1 MSITIYHKNLKPFIR
16 NKLTE
21 DEDESY
27 YLNLSNHLIR
37 TGLEEGASIPNQIK
51 VYQEFIHKIQN
62 LKRYKITD
70 GDQDRYA
77 LCVLALWKLGVYDP
91 DDETSP
97 IYISPP
103 YKKKLLK
110 K

>member
-1 MSITIYHKNLKPFIR
+1 MSITIYHKNLKPLVR

-21 DEDESY
+21 QEDENY
-27 YLNLSNHLIR
+27 YLKLSDNLIR
-37 TGLEEGASIPNQIK
+37 TGLEQGATLKEQIQ
-51 VYQEFIHKIQN
+51 VFQEFVEQIQN
-62 LKRYKITD
+62 IKRYKLGD
-70 GDQDRYA
+70 EDQDRYA

-103 YKKKLLK
+103 YKKKN
-110 K
+110 